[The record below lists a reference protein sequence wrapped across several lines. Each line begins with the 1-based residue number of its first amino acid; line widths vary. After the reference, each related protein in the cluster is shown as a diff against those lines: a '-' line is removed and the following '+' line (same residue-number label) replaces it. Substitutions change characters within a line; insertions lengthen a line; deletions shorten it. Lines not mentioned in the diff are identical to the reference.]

1 MGSYQVA
8 AFFHLVLAALVTG
21 YALFWAIMG
30 LSLSTRFGPKEVL
43 GHLDTVKATRWPH
56 VIVPWKLRLP
66 LPLMGWLLLGAAAVS
81 GLATGH
87 LGTGIAGLT
96 PLYVAKLLLF
106 MGLLAGHAR
115 LARRPT
121 PAAGYLAFVLVVLIL
136 VASTLMIR

>member
-8 AFFHLVLAALVTG
+8 AFFHLVLAVLVTG

-43 GHLDTVKATRWPH
+43 GHLDTVKTSRWPH

-66 LPLMGWLLLGAAAVS
+66 LPFVGWLLLGAIAVS
-81 GLATGH
+81 GLATGY
-87 LGTGIAGLT
+87 LSARMDSIS
-96 PLYVAKLLLF
+96 LYVVKLLLF
-106 MGLLAGHAR
+106 LVLLVGHAR

-121 PAAGYLAFVLVVLIL
+121 PAPGYLALALVVLIL